1 MTVLTII
8 NRAARINQ
16 ESTEGRRAPVAWF
29 TNEVALPALND
40 LMRDMRGVQI
50 GQRLARVW
58 DAAAGDTALP
68 GGIYNCNVY
77 APEEPWNGDRFR
89 VLGARTVTVSDD
101 TIESASSVT
110 TTVSTSWMYR
120 EDQGNW
126 QKEETLT
133 LEDASPLQEECD
145 EALAVLVAARVQL
158 EHMGDL
164 SPSMSALAS
173 QARNRIRQLYQ
184 SRTSVAAEAPVLRG
198 LAHRGG
204 R

>member
-8 NRAARINQ
+8 NRAARVNQ
-16 ESTEGRRAPVAWF
+16 EVNEGQRAPVAWVA
-29 TNEVALPALND
+29 NEVALNGFND

-58 DAAAGDTALP
+58 DAAAGDVALP

-126 QKEETLT
+126 QREQALDLDDE
-133 LEDASPLQEECD
+133 SPLQEECD
-145 EALAVLVAARVQL
+145 EALAILVAARIQL
-158 EHMGDL
+158 EQMGEL
-164 SPSMSALAS
+164 SAQMSALAS